1 MHQTLG
7 MNFQLLAII
16 LVLLAV
22 GAAAIALAARFPR
35 RRDVSE
41 LWGLYGT
48 EFAIVGLVAVA
59 ATDWRVLLAVLLLF
73 GVRGLY
79 EFRDLFGLHSPRW
92 MLVVDTLVAGGV
104 LFGACLGGWLWQGAL
119 AAAVVAAAAG
129 HFPERAGHR
138 FRASMVGATG
148 ILFPVL
154 PITFVG
160 LIGLLPDGL
169 AWLLFVYIVVETNDA
184 FALLFGKLF
193 GRRKILPKLS
203 PGKTVEGTIG
213 GLVSG
218 FAVGL
223 TLAIA
228 VFDLSAYEAAGC
240 VGVVLAAGI
249 AGDLFTSA
257 LKRSVGRKDFAPVMI
272 LHGGALDIY
281 DSVVVAAPFF
291 YAYHSLVLR

>member
-1 MHQTLG
+1 

-22 GAAAIALAARFPR
+22 GAVAIALAGRFPR

-41 LWGLYGT
+41 LWRLYGT

-59 ATDWRVLLAVLLLF
+59 ATDWRVLLAILLLF
-73 GVRGLY
+73 GVRGLF
-79 EFRDLFGLHSPRW
+79 EFRELFGLNSPRW
-92 MLVVDTLVAGGV
+92 MHVVDALVAGGV
-104 LFGACLGGWLWQGAL
+104 LFGACTGGWLWQGTL
-119 AAAVVAAAAG
+119 AAALIAATAG
-129 HFPERAGHR
+129 YFRASAEYR
-138 FRASMVGATG
+138 FRALVVGATG

-160 LIGLLPDGL
+160 LVGLLPNGL

-193 GRRKILPKLS
+193 GRRKIFPKLS

-213 GLVSG
+213 GLLSG

-228 VFDLSAYEAAGC
+228 VFDLPVYAAAGC

-257 LKRSVGRKDFAPVMI
+257 LKRSVGRKDFAPIMI
-272 LHGGALDIY
+272 LHGGTLDIY

-291 YAYHSLVLR
+291 YAYYSLVLR